1 MPESSLPPLARAAID
16 RDAAARSD
24 PEREARFDADA
35 SALVLPVHDG
45 RLLLAERHEGSA
57 PELGLV
63 APLGLPTEALRCYL
77 GRIEL
82 GGERTAPVELRVYD
96 DVAAA
101 AIEAEEARWAPLRRA
116 AALLDDRGQALAV
129 EAIALASWH
138 DAHPF
143 CPRCG
148 SPTEVRDAGWVRRCI
163 AEERQLFPRTDP
175 AVIVLVTDDDER
187 VLLGSNALW
196 EQRRFSLLAGFVE
209 PGEPLE
215 HAVVREIAEEAGIPV
230 DRVEYAGSQP
240 WPLPASLMLGFR
252 ARLAAGADPAIAR
265 PDGEEI
271 LELRWFSRDDIAAAG
286 EELFLPTGTSIAG
299 WLLERWYGGPLPTD
313 VPWPSS

>member
-1 MPESSLPPLARAAID
+1 MPQPSLPPLARAAID
-16 RDAAARSD
+16 RDAAARAD
-24 PEREARFDADA
+24 PQREARFDADA
-35 SALVLPVHDG
+35 SALVLPVHDR
-45 RLLLAERHEGSA
+45 RLLLAEQRDGSA

-63 APLGLPTEALRCYL
+63 APAGLPAETLRCYL
-77 GRIEL
+77 GRVEL
-82 GGERTAPVELRVYD
+82 GGRTAPVELRVYD
-96 DVAAA
+96 EAAAA
-101 AIEAEEARWAPLRRA
+101 AIEAEEGRWAQLRRA
-116 AALLDDRGQALAV
+116 AGLLDDRGQALAV

-138 DAHPF
+138 EAHPF

-148 SPTEVRDAGWVRRCI
+148 SPTEVTDAGWVRRCV

-175 AVIVLVTDDDER
+175 AVIVLVTDDNDR

-230 DRVEYAGSQP
+230 DRVEYVASQP

-252 ARLAAGADPAIAR
+252 ARLAVDADPAIAR

-271 LELRWFSRDDIAAAG
+271 LELRWFSREDIASAA
-286 EELFLPTGTSIAG
+286 EELSLPTGTSIAG
-299 WLLERWYGGPLPTD
+299 WLLQDWYGGPLPTD

>member
-16 RDAAARSD
+16 RDAAARTD

-35 SALVLPVHDG
+35 AALVLPVHDG
-45 RLLLAERHEGSA
+45 RLLLAERVDGSA
-57 PELGLV
+57 PALGLI
-63 APLGLPTEALRCYL
+63 APSGLPRETLRCYL
-77 GRIEL
+77 GL
-82 GGERTAPVELRVYD
+82 VDVGGDRPSPVELRVYD
-96 DVAAA
+96 DAAAA
-101 AIEAEEARWAPLRRA
+101 AIEAEEGRWALLRRA
-116 AALLDDRGQALAV
+116 AALIDDRDQALAT
-129 EAIALASWH
+129 EAVALAAWH
-138 DAHPF
+138 EAHPF

-148 SPTEVRDAGWVRRCI
+148 SATEVTDAGWVRRCL
-163 AEERQLFPRTDP
+163 AEDRQLFPRTDP
-175 AVIVLVTDDDER
+175 AVIVLVTDDDDR

-215 HAVVREIAEEAGIPV
+215 HAVVREIAEEAGIAV
-230 DRVEYAGSQP
+230 DRVEYVASQP
-240 WPLPASLMLGFR
+240 WPVPASLMLGFR
-252 ARLAAGADPAIAR
+252 ARLAAGADPSTAR

-271 LELRWFSRDDIAAAG
+271 LELRWLSRDDVAEAG

-299 WLLERWYGGPLPTD
+299 WMLEHWYGAPLPSD